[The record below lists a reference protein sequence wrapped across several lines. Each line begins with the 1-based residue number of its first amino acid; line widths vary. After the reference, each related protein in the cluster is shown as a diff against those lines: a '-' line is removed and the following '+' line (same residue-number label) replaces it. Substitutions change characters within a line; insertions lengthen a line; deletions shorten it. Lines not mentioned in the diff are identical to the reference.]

1 MPTRVLPSSIVV
13 NTCQYDED
21 GDVVM
26 QQIDDNVPTIKW
38 LNPIVEKKK
47 QQ

>member
-1 MPTRVLPSSIVV
+1 MPQQPPPRVLPTMIVV

-26 QQIDDNVPTIKW
+26 KIDQQHVNWIK
-38 LNPIVEKKK
+38 PVEKKK
-47 QQ
+47 Q